1 MAGDL
6 HSSSAEGSK
15 PVPDS
20 ESASAGGTQAHG
32 AAATAAASAAFA
44 DRRSAQPDEKSAQP
58 GPDAASAA
66 PGSPGSPGSHSSH
79 SSPGLSSRVAAA
91 LEELWVA
98 VFAWIPTPVG
108 LALRLLAWRWLFRSC
123 GSARFGT
130 GLSLAGCGNMRIG
143 NGVRMGRGCF
153 VTATDGELVLGDCV
167 ALSPNVHVGA
177 DAGRI
182 EIGAHT
188 AVGPGTVIRAANHR
202 IERQDVPIMHQ
213 GHVPGRIIIEEDVW
227 IGANCVITPDVRI
240 GRGAVVGAGAV
251 VTRNVAPFSIVGG
264 VPAKLIGMRG

>member
-1 MAGDL
+1 MAGEL
-6 HSSSAEGSK
+6 N
-15 PVPDS
+15 
-20 ESASAGGTQAHG
+20 SASAQEDKAADGSKSASAVGAQTHG
-32 AAATAAASAAFA
+32 AAAETSAPAGP
-44 DRRSAQPDEKSAQP
+44 SAQPEAKAAQP
-58 GPDAASAA
+58 KPHAA
-66 PGSPGSPGSHSSH
+66 PG
-79 SSPGLSSRVAAA
+79 LFSRVSAA
-91 LEELWVA
+91 LEELWLA
-98 VFAWIPTPVG
+98 AFAWIPTPVG
-108 LALRLLAWRWLFRSC
+108 LALRLFAWRWLFKSC

-130 GLSLAGCGNMRIG
+130 GLSLAGCRNMRIG

-153 VTATDGELVLGDCV
+153 VTASDGELVLHDCV

-188 AVGPGTVIRAANHR
+188 AVGPGTVIRAANHC
-202 IERQDVPIMHQ
+202 IARQDVPIMHQ
-213 GHVPGRIIIEEDVW
+213 GHVPGQIIIEEDVW

-264 VPAKLIGMRG
+264 VPAKLIGMRGQGGQKPWD

>member
-1 MAGDL
+1 MAGELNPAPAQGDK
-6 HSSSAEGSK
+6 AADGSK
-15 PVPDS
+15 
-20 ESASAGGTQAHG
+20 SAGAVGVQTHG
-32 AAATAAASAAFA
+32 AAAEISMSAGQ
-44 DRRSAQPDEKSAQP
+44 SAQSEAQSGAKAEHKAVQP
-58 GPDAASAA
+58 KPHAG
-66 PGSPGSPGSHSSH
+66 
-79 SSPGLSSRVAAA
+79 PGLFSRVSAA
-91 LEELWVA
+91 LEELWLA
-98 VFAWIPTPVG
+98 AFAWIPTPVG
-108 LALRLLAWRWLFRSC
+108 LALRLFAWRWLFKSC

-130 GLSLAGCGNMRIG
+130 GLSLAGCRNMRIG

-153 VTATDGELVLGDCV
+153 VTASDGELVLHDCV

-188 AVGPGTVIRAANHR
+188 AVGPGTVIRAANHC
-202 IERQDVPIMHQ
+202 IARQDVPIMHQ
-213 GHVPGRIIIEEDVW
+213 GHVPGQIIIEEDVW

-264 VPAKLIGMRG
+264 VPAKLIGMRGQGGQKHWD

>member
-1 MAGDL
+1 MAGEFN
-6 HSSSAEGSK
+6 SAPEQGDKAADGSK
-15 PVPDS
+15 
-20 ESASAGGTQAHG
+20 SASAVGAQTHG
-32 AAATAAASAAFA
+32 AAAETSVSAGP
-44 DRRSAQPDEKSAQP
+44 SAQPEAQP
-58 GPDAASAA
+58 GVKAA
-66 PGSPGSPGSHSSH
+66 PPKPHAG
-79 SSPGLSSRVAAA
+79 PGLFSRVSAA
-91 LEELWVA
+91 LEELWLA
-98 VFAWIPTPVG
+98 SFAWIPTPVG
-108 LALRLLAWRWLFRSC
+108 LALRLFAWRWLFKSC

-130 GLSLAGCGNMRIG
+130 GLSLAGCRNMRIG

-153 VTATDGELVLGDCV
+153 VTANDGELVLHDNV

-188 AVGPGTVIRAANHR
+188 AVGPGTVIRAANHC
-202 IERQDVPIMHQ
+202 IARQDVPIMHQ
-213 GHVPGRIIIEEDVW
+213 GHVPGQIVIEEDVW

-264 VPAKLIGMRG
+264 VPAKEIGRRG

>member
-1 MAGDL
+1 MAGNL
-6 HSSSAEGSK
+6 PSSDRQGSK
-15 PVPDS
+15 SVS
-20 ESASAGGTQAHG
+20 EASGLSAAGATSCG
-32 AAATAAASAAFA
+32 AAA
-44 DRRSAQPDEKSAQP
+44 QP
-58 GPDAASAA
+58 GAHAA
-66 PGSPGSPGSHSSH
+66 PGMG
-79 SSPGLSSRVAAA
+79 SRVKAA
-91 LEELWVA
+91 LEELWIA
-98 VFAWIPTPVG
+98 TFAWIPTPVG
-108 LALRLLAWRWLFRSC
+108 IALRLLVWRWLFKTC
-123 GSARFGT
+123 GSARFST

-153 VTATDGELVLGDCV
+153 VTASDGELVLHDNV

-188 AVGPGTVIRAANHR
+188 AVGPGTVIRAANHCIAR
-202 IERQDVPIMHQ
+202 KDVPIMHQ
-213 GHVPGRIIIEEDVW
+213 GHVPGQIVIEEDVW

-264 VPAKLIGMRG
+264 VPAKLIGMRGQGNQPHWN

>member
-1 MAGDL
+1 MVGDL
-6 HSSSAEGSK
+6 HSSPAEGGK
-15 PVPDS
+15 PIA
-20 ESASAGGTQAHG
+20 ASQGAGAVGAQPHG
-32 AAATAAASAAFA
+32 AAETASRPA
-44 DRRSAQPDEKSAQP
+44 AQPQTGAQP
-58 GPDAASAA
+58 QATPASGHRA
-66 PGSPGSPGSHSSH
+66 PG
-79 SSPGLSSRVAAA
+79 LFSRVSAA

-98 VFAWIPTPVG
+98 AFAWIPTPVG
-108 LALRLLAWRWLFRSC
+108 IALRLLAWRWLFKSC

-130 GLSLAGCGNMRIG
+130 GLSLAGCRNMRIG
-143 NGVRMGRGCF
+143 NSVRLGRGCF
-153 VTATDGELVLGDCV
+153 VTASDGELVLHNSV

-188 AVGPGTVIRAANHR
+188 AVGPGTVIRAANHC
-202 IERQDVPIMHQ
+202 IARQDVPIMHQ
-213 GHVPGRIIIEEDVW
+213 GHVPGQIVIEEDVW

-264 VPAKLIGMRG
+264 VPAKLIGMRGQGDKQHWV